1 MSEPRGAS
9 GLALSTIW
17 RSSRLRDGAALLQAL
32 EETGLL
38 ALELEYRVT
47 EETFSQMRPA
57 LRKGALSVRSVHNYF
72 PVPDILR
79 PDQAGGDAF
88 PLSCPD
94 PDVVRLALRYSL
106 KTIELASDLGARAV
120 VLHLGRVEIEEPME
134 EIKRMYREGL
144 ASSQE
149 YGQLLSSFREQR
161 EARKQVYL
169 DTVRKNLETLARRAE
184 QLGVL
189 LGLENR
195 YYFREIPTFEEM
207 GTLLREFSGAPIGY
221 WHDVGHA
228 AVQENLGWGYQ
239 QDWLEAYGG
248 TLVGIHLHDVTG
260 YEDHL
265 APLQGEVR
273 FETILASLNESA
285 VRVLELRPEV
295 PLEAVLEGI
304 DHIERLCTRKH

>member
-295 PLEAVLEGI
+295 PLGAVLEGI